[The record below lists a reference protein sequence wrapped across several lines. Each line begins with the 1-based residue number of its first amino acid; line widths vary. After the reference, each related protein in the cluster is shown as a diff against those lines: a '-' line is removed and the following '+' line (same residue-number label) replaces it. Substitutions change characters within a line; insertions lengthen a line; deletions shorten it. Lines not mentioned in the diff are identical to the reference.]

1 MKDWSRETLLGKFAY
16 TWDASQNSRVW
27 PTYEDLEEGREMVDE
42 DLTGSAP
49 TTSTPS
55 KAASRKA
62 ARAEKGSVS
71 AGSNKPTQPKGKG
84 KGRKRK

>member
-1 MKDWSRETLLGKFAY
+1 M
-16 TWDASQNSRVW
+16 
-27 PTYEDLEEGREMVDE
+27 MDE
-42 DLTGSAP
+42 DLTGSAQ

-62 ARAEKGSVS
+62 ARAEKGSAIS
-71 AGSNKPTQPKGKG
+71 GGDKPTQSKGKG